1 MKKIILSLFLITSL
15 LFQIETSSAWEE
27 TSGESSTVK
36 VRVTEKVPGVECSP
50 VTNKEW
56 KIIKDE
62 NWAPAMYD
70 CKVEKW
76 ATQIV
81 KMLGNIIKYF
91 TYIALLGW
99 VLFIVYNGILY
110 SMWWA
115 DPSFKDDA
123 KKRIT
128 ATLIWLILLLLS
140 GPILQI
146 IAPWIYK

>member
-1 MKKIILSLFLITSL
+1 MKKIILSIIIITSL
-15 LFQIETSSAWEE
+15 LFQINYSFAASWD
-27 TSGESSTVK
+27 TVK
-36 VRVTEKVPGVECSP
+36 VRVTEKVPW
-50 VTNKEW
+50 VTCDEVKNKKWE
-56 KIIKDE
+56 IIRDE
-62 NWAPAMYD
+62 NWNPALYD
-70 CKVEKW
+70 CQVEKW

-91 TYIALLGW
+91 TYIALLSW

-110 SMWWA
+110 SMWWI
-115 DPSFKDDA
+115 DQSMKDDS
-123 KKRIT
+123 KKRIV